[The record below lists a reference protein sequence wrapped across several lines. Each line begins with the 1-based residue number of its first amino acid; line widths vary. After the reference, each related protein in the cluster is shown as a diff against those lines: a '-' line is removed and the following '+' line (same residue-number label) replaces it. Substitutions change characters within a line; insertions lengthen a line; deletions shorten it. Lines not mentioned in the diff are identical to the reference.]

1 MKKKFNTRTLVLTA
15 LLIALQIVFVRLLPI
30 GAGSIRISL
39 GFLPVAV
46 AGMVLGPVGGG
57 IMAVIADIVG
67 MLLFSRG
74 DVYFPLFTLTEFLY
88 GVGFGLL
95 LHKKELS
102 YIKLSIFTLIQFI
115 FLNLVLNS
123 LWLYFYYIMIVSKP
137 QGFWV
142 ILTGRTMAAMVNLPM
157 QLIGVNVVKKY
168 IKKPL
173 EKMYK

>member
-157 QLIGVNVVKKY
+157 QLIG
-168 IKKPL
+168 
-173 EKMYK
+173 